1 VVSAVMRHLARSG
14 FRYDERVGLSQGL
27 SVIVPVYRSERTLQ
41 KLVDRVSA
49 SVGRLDFEII
59 LVDDASE
66 DGTWKEISAISKV
79 NSNVKG
85 LRLGRNSGQHG
96 ALLAGVRVAGFATIV
111 TLDDDLQN
119 PPEEISKLLS
129 ALAPEIDVVY
139 GVSTKVK
146 QNIYRRL
153 VSKIARKFFSS
164 TLGFSSAVSMSSFRA
179 FRTDLRTG
187 FDSSLGPNISLDALL
202 TWSTSRFT
210 TTEVAHDQ
218 RAEGKSHYTFRKLV
232 RFMIDMATGYSTLPL
247 RMASTLGFATV
258 AFGLVLLIFV
268 VSKPLLTGGTVPGFP
283 LLASSITIFSGV
295 QIFLLGVLG
304 EYIGRM
310 HFRVMNK
317 PTYMIAETTSNAGSG
332 HGG

>member
-1 VVSAVMRHLARSG
+1 MRHLARSG

-49 SVGRLDFEII
+49 SVGWQDFEIV

-79 NSNVKG
+79 NTNVKG

-96 ALLAGVRVAGFATIV
+96 ALLAGVRVARFTTIV

-119 PPEEISKLLS
+119 PPEEISKVLS
-129 ALAPEIDVVY
+129 ALTPEIDVVY

-146 QNIYRRL
+146 QNLYRRL

-317 PTYMIAETTSNAGSG
+317 PTYVIAETTSNAGSG

>member
-1 VVSAVMRHLARSG
+1 MRHLARSG

-49 SVGRLDFEII
+49 SVGWQDFEIV

-129 ALAPEIDVVY
+129 ALSPEIDVVY

-146 QNIYRRL
+146 QNLYRRL

-187 FDSSLGPNISLDALL
+187 FHSSLGPNISLDALL

>member
-1 VVSAVMRHLARSG
+1 MASVVLRHKPPSRL
-14 FRYDERVGLSQGL
+14 RYDERVELGQGL
-27 SVIVPVYRSERTLQ
+27 SVVVPVYRSERTLR

-49 SVGRLDFEII
+49 SVERQDFEII

-66 DGTWKEISAISKV
+66 DGTWKEISAISKG
-79 NSNVKG
+79 NTNVKG

-96 ALLAGVRVAGFATIV
+96 ALLAGVRAAQFSTIV

-119 PPEEISKLLS
+119 PPEEISKLVTALS
-129 ALAPEIDVVY
+129 PEIDVVY
-139 GVSTKVK
+139 GISTKIK
-146 QNIYRRL
+146 QNLYRT
-153 VSKIARKFFSS
+153 ARRFFSS

-179 FRTDLRTG
+179 FRTELRTG

-247 RMASTLGFATV
+247 RMASTLGFTTV
-258 AFGLVLLIFV
+258 AFGLALLIFV
-268 VSKPLLTGGTVPGFP
+268 VSRPLLSGGSVPGFP

-317 PTYMIAETTSNAGSG
+317 PTYMIAEITSSAGSE
-332 HGG
+332 HSR